1 MFTFYYYLLSKRRKV
16 FEREKRRERTTTTA
30 LCLLGNDALF
40 RDDFLCMRARA
51 MIYSR
56 MRQKKGGNY
65 NHRVFFLF
73 PFSRLVIFSCFF
85 AGTKKISFMKFR
97 EKKVEKHSE
106 GAEQN
111 STKTLLSL
119 SLTPVSLLRVLNR
132 TQQRYI
138 II

>member
-1 MFTFYYYLLSKRRKV
+1 MYARACDDILAYASKKRRKLQSQS
-16 FEREKRRERTTTTA
+16 FLSLPLFA
-30 LCLLGNDALF
+30 FGN
-40 RDDFLCMRARA
+40 
-51 MIYSR
+51 
-56 MRQKKGGNY
+56 
-65 NHRVFFLF
+65 FFLF
-73 PFSRLVIFSCFF
+73 FR
-85 AGTKKISFMKFR
+85 GNEKISFMKFR